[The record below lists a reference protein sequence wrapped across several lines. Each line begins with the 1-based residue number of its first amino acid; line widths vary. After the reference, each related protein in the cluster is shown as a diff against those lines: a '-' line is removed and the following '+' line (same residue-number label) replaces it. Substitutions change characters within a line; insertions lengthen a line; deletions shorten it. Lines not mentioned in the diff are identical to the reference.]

1 MAVHLGDFIGHILSE
16 ITTARAQ
23 ADSESVRLA
32 ELYAEHELMKTFP
45 VPRIRIQD
53 VQINVPVIVT
63 GITESK
69 GGPRGGVD
77 VERMEKIFNSIVDK
91 RIHMLDSFV
100 KTTEKKKLSVD
111 IKNKLG
117 LQYKMIKQQEY
128 DGLDAGG
135 IADKLTKRLE
145 QELKSQKIPLQELNQ
160 FLEIVKRDSRE
171 EFLMN
176 AESPTRLIV
185 GVTAAEIRE
194 ASADAI
200 MNISMKITEEAMEWT
215 MIDTNKSGL
224 TPE

>member
-1 MAVHLGDFIGHILSE
+1 MAVYLGDFIGHILSE

-32 ELYAEHELMKTFP
+32 ELYAGHELMRTFP

-53 VQINVPVIVT
+53 VQVNVPVIVT
-63 GITESK
+63 GINESK
-69 GGPRGGVD
+69 VGPRGGVD
-77 VERMEKIFNSIVDK
+77 SEKVETIFNSIVDK
-91 RIHMLDSFV
+91 RMPMLDSLV
-100 KTTEKKKLSVD
+100 KTADKKKFNVGLKSNLSR
-111 IKNKLG
+111 
-117 LQYKMIKQQEY
+117 QYKMIKKQEY

-145 QELKSQKIPLQELNQ
+145 QDLKTLKIPAQELNQ
-160 FLEIVKRDSRE
+160 FLQTVKEDSRE
-171 EFLMN
+171 EFMLN
-176 AESPTRLIV
+176 AENPTRVMV

-215 MIDTNKSGL
+215 MLDSNRSGL